1 MITKGS
7 IKLKVCPESLI
18 RKSTYFA
25 GLDRTSPFG
34 SLSSSLAG
42 GYPGSSVWRGSG
54 RSSFSRDNTPGPAE
68 WFVHDSIKSV
78 SCAIAEFCKADDVP
92 AMPTSAED
100 KIRRRRNRT
109 TRSQTGYSENQYQ
122 QPPKSRLVWLES
134 SFVSSTTNVNKNNST
149 QL

>member
-1 MITKGS
+1 MPFIPNLMSKCQHM
-7 IKLKVCPESLI
+7 L
-18 RKSTYFA
+18 A

-42 GYPGSSVWRGSG
+42 GYHGSSVWRGSG

-92 AMPTSAED
+92 ALPTSAED

-109 TRSQTGYSENQYQ
+109 TRSRTGDSENQYQ